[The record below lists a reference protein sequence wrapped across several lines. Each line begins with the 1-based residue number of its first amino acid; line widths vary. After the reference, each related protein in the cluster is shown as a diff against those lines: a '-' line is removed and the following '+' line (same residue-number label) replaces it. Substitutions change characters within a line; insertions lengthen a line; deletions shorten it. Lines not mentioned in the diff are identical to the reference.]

1 MDKDQKKDQKKD
13 GQTIETD
20 GLKENPGV
28 KGAAAD
34 AGKGT
39 PKQEKHF
46 RDRIP
51 NNHRYSVISFYVV
64 FTVVVI
70 FILVRIGDNLDKIA
84 LALGAGFHW
93 MRVIFVPLA
102 LGFALAYL
110 FAPIVRF
117 FRRRLEKLPYYRK
130 RNKSGLGAAVGITF
144 LIVAAALALGL
155 TFLISAFTH
164 ELTVVSFDS
173 ITNFINGISKSFNEV
188 YIQLKKWSEQMNISS
203 DALATVTDTITSWAG
218 NLASQAGRAVSD
230 ALSHLTGYL
239 ANGAFAVIFAVYFS
253 LDADGLKRYW
263 KRFFRS
269 VFPEKATNVMRTAVR
284 DADRVFSGYIRGQ
297 LLDALFMMVV
307 VSIALLLLNVKFA
320 VIIGVLTGIGNL
332 VPYVGPF
339 VAYGCT
345 GFVGIMSQDWKKLIV
360 SIIVV
365 FIIQTIDGNIVNP
378 KLLSHAVKVHP
389 MLVIIALLL
398 GSKIGGLGGMI
409 LAVPVAAL
417 LKVWLDR
424 WVGIMEARK
433 LRQKE

>member
-1 MDKDQKKDQKKD
+1 MQPPGRYSISNHYGLRPEREGLHLVLQLRLGQQPETGGAFMDKDQKTD
-13 GQTIETD
+13 GQTIGTD

-28 KGAAAD
+28 KGAASD
-34 AGKGT
+34 AEKKAQ
-39 PKQEKHF
+39 KQEKHF

-70 FILVRIGDNLDKIA
+70 FILIRIGDNLDKIA

-117 FRRRLEKLPYYRK
+117 FRRRLEKFPYYRK

-284 DADRVFSGYIRGQ
+284 DADRVFSG
-297 LLDALFMMVV
+297 
-307 VSIALLLLNVKFA
+307 
-320 VIIGVLTGIGNL
+320 
-332 VPYVGPF
+332 
-339 VAYGCT
+339 
-345 GFVGIMSQDWKKLIV
+345 
-360 SIIVV
+360 
-365 FIIQTIDGNIVNP
+365 
-378 KLLSHAVKVHP
+378 
-389 MLVIIALLL
+389 
-398 GSKIGGLGGMI
+398 
-409 LAVPVAAL
+409 
-417 LKVWLDR
+417 
-424 WVGIMEARK
+424 
-433 LRQKE
+433 

>member
-20 GLKENPGV
+20 GLKEDPGV
-28 KGAAAD
+28 KGAAPD
-34 AGKGT
+34 AEKRAS
-39 PKQEKHF
+39 KQEKHF

-70 FILVRIGDNLDKIA
+70 FILIRIGDNLDKIA
-84 LALGAGFHW
+84 LALGAGLHW
-93 MRVIFVPLA
+93 LRVIFVPLA

-110 FAPIVRF
+110 FAPVIHF

-130 RNKSGLGAAVGITF
+130 RDKSGLGAAVAITF
-144 LIVAAALALGL
+144 VIVAAALALGL

-173 ITNFINGISKSFNEV
+173 VTNFITGISKSFNEV

-203 DALATVTDTITSWAG
+203 DALATVTDTWAG

-398 GSKIGGLGGMI
+398 GSKIGGLAGMI

-417 LKVWLDR
+417 LKLWLDR
-424 WVGIMEARK
+424 WIGIMEAGK
-433 LRQKE
+433 LRQKG

>member
-20 GLKENPGV
+20 GLKEDPGV
-28 KGAAAD
+28 KGAASD
-34 AGKGT
+34 AEKKAQ
-39 PKQEKHF
+39 KQEKHF

-70 FILVRIGDNLDKIA
+70 FILIRIGDNLDKIA
-84 LALGAGFHW
+84 LALGAGLHW
-93 MRVIFVPLA
+93 LRVIFVPLA

-110 FAPIVRF
+110 FAPVIHF

-130 RNKSGLGAAVGITF
+130 RDKSGLGAAVAITF

-173 ITNFINGISKSFNEV
+173 VTNFITGISKSFNEV

-365 FIIQTIDGNIVNP
+365 FVIQTIDGNIVNP

-398 GSKIGGLGGMI
+398 GSKIGGLAGMI

-417 LKVWLDR
+417 LKLWLDR
-424 WVGIMEARK
+424 WIGIMEAGK
-433 LRQKE
+433 LRQKG